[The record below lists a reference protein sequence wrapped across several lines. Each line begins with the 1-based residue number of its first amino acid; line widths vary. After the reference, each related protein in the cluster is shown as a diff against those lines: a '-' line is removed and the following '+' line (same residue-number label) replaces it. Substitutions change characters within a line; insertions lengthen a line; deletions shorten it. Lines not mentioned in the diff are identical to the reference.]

1 MLRAFFFYLIF
12 FPWTFIAILISIGCA
27 IIRGQQS
34 AHNFGIFW
42 GKSCLTIAGLKL
54 KITGTENLPSH
65 GPVIYASNHQSNF
78 DIPIMYAGL
87 PIQFRWLAKQELF
100 DIPFFGAAMKHSGY
114 IPIDRS
120 NRRKSMESFELAAH
134 KVKDGTSVIIF
145 PEGTRTPDGNVQPF
159 KKGALLLAAKA
170 HVPVVPI
177 TIKGSYQVQS
187 KNSLKIHPGPI
198 ELVISPPLDTTE
210 MKTRDIEALNEKIH
224 TTIATNLKEPVRH
237 D

>member
-1 MLRAFFFYLIF
+1 MLRAFFFYLFF
-12 FPWTFIAILISIGCA
+12 FPWTFIAILISLTCA
-27 IIRGQQS
+27 RISGQER

-42 GKSCLTIAGLKL
+42 GKSCLKLAGLKL
-54 KITGTENLPSH
+54 TITGTEHLPSH

-100 DIPFFGAAMKHSGY
+100 DIPFFGSAMKHSGY

-120 NRRKSMESFELAAH
+120 NRRKSMESFEQAAR
-134 KVKDGTSVIIF
+134 KIKNGTSVIIF
-145 PEGTRTPDGNVQPF
+145 PEGTRTADGNVQPF

-170 HVPVVPI
+170 RVPVVPI
-177 TIKGSYQVQS
+177 TIKGSFQVQS
-187 KNSLKIHPGPI
+187 KDSLKIHSGPL
-198 ELVISPPLDTTE
+198 ELVISPPLDTTG
-210 MKTRDIEALNEKIH
+210 MKSKDIEVLTEKIH
-224 TTIATNLKEPVRH
+224 ATIAMNLKEPIRH